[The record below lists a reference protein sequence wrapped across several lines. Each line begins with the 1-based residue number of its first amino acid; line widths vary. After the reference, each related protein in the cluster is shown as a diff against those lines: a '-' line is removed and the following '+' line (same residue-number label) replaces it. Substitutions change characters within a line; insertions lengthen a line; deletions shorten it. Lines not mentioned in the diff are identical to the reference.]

1 MVRKNVLGKIGVFA
15 MAVMLAAAPV
25 TTAGAAASGATGNN
39 TVASGA
45 TGNNTVAPGAT
56 GNNTVTPGNT
66 TGGSTAASGATGN
79 NTVTPGNTTG
89 GSTVNTG
96 AAASEAAGSVGSAS
110 EEADNY
116 VVTTAAGTSLVS
128 TVPGVYAVS
137 CVPGVAVTTPKSQLP
152 GNLTVEVRDS
162 ARGPRAAQSI
172 EDGIAVLAASGVN
185 AVKGPEV
192 DVLAYVEGAKTIDL
206 TGRITVAF
214 GIPSDFKQAG
224 YDYAVL
230 LIQEGGR
237 VSILPDSKADSACIT
252 VSTPGAG
259 VYVLVKAPTG
269 SFDAFR

>member
-25 TTAGAAASGATGNN
+25 TTAGAANSGATGNN

-56 GNNTVTPGNT
+56 GNNTVTPDNTAGDNTENPGDT
-66 TGGSTAASGATGN
+66 TGGSTQ
-79 NTVTPGNTTG
+79 TPGNG
-89 GSTVNTG
+89 GNTVNSGTTANETADDEG
-96 AAASEAAGSVGSAS
+96 GAS

-128 TVPGVYAVS
+128 TVPGIYAVS
-137 CVPGVAVTTPKSQLP
+137 SVPGVAVTTPRNQLP
-152 GNLTVEVRDS
+152 GDLTVEVRNS
-162 ARGPRAAQSI
+162 SRGAKAAQSI
-172 EDGIAVLAASGVN
+172 EDGLAVLAASGVN

-192 DVLAYVEGAKTIDL
+192 DVLAYVEGAKTVDL
-206 TGRITVAF
+206 AGRITVAF
-214 GIPSDFKQAG
+214 GIPDDFKQAG

-237 VSILPDSKADSACIT
+237 VSILPDTKADSACIT

-259 VYVLVKAPTG
+259 VYVLVKASAG